1 MLRSAASRALSLL
14 RAAVG
19 AGLARRRGTHDAG
32 VPPRAAGAP
41 RPGAGR
47 APAPRAVVPTTAY
60 AGDFAGTAR
69 ADYRPDPDGE
79 PDPGEIVW
87 TWVPY
92 EEDHSRGKDRPVL
105 IVARRGALLLALML
119 TSRDHS
125 GSGNGGRGGD
135 YLDIGTGA
143 WDARRR
149 PSEVRLDRV
158 LQIHPDAVRRE
169 GAVLDRAAFEAV
181 AARLRTRHGWD

>member
-14 RAAVG
+14 RAALG
-19 AGLARRRGTHDAG
+19 AGAARQPGAPDGGAPARAAGSRRAG
-32 VPPRAAGAP
+32 VPRPAASRPGTAAG
-41 RPGAGR
+41 G
-47 APAPRAVVPTTAY
+47 Y
-60 AGDFAGTAR
+60 AGDFSGTAR
-69 ADYRPDPDGE
+69 AEYRPDPDGE

-105 IVARRGALLLALML
+105 VVARRGGLLLALML
-119 TSRDHS
+119 TSRDHT
-125 GSGNGGRGGD
+125 GPGRGGRGD
-135 YLDIGTGA
+135 YLDIGTGV
-143 WDARRR
+143 WDARGR

-158 LQIHPDAVRRE
+158 LQLDPAAVRRE

-181 AARLRTRHGWD
+181 AAQLRARHGWS

>member
-1 MLRSAASRALSLL
+1 MLRSAASRALSAL
-14 RAAVG
+14 RAAIG
-19 AGLARRRGTHDAG
+19 AGLARRRPAHDGGGPPRAPRSPRAG
-32 VPPRAAGAP
+32 VPRSGGPRAAADVTG
-41 RPGAGR
+41 
-47 APAPRAVVPTTAY
+47 Y
-60 AGDFAGTAR
+60 AGDFSGTAR
-69 ADYRPDPDGE
+69 AEYHPDPDGE

-105 IVARRGALLLALML
+105 VVARRGGLLLALML

-125 GSGNGGRGGD
+125 SPGNGGRGD

-143 WDARRR
+143 WDARGR

-158 LQIHPDAVRRE
+158 LQIDPAAVRRE

-181 AARLRTRHGWD
+181 AAQLRARHRWG